1 MNPGLSVV
9 VGVLVVVLS
18 SIGLIGFAALVIG
31 VLITYPYA
39 SFIGAYLVGQYAR
52 LTDRTAGPS
61 PKREVLLE
69 GN

>member
-1 MNPGLSVV
+1 VNLGLSIV

-18 SIGLIGFAALVIG
+18 SIGIIGVAALVVG

-52 LTDRTAGPS
+52 LTDRTSNPS
-61 PKREVLLE
+61 QPAQISA
-69 GN
+69 